1 MNNKSNFNTFLTNS
15 LILER
20 TNEVKNE
27 WGILIHKAAEAEVE
41 AFSATPPSY
50 SFICLRVSLEALF
63 ALVYPDPGSRLFD
76 KIDKLNKEWPNCWV
90 LSGMHQIRVAGN
102 EVAHNTV
109 TNKNRGNLIILLE
122 KYHDIL
128 RWYLEDY
135 KKCVEFEVIERFSP
149 ENYEA
154 PDSNSYEL
162 NGDADSKA
170 VAESP
175 ANYNAKSGVQL
186 TKKQKL
192 LSETLSGKHFVNAPP
207 GTGKTHLLVNRIC
220 NASNTFSPEDIV
232 CLTFTNRAAKE
243 MEDRIKSEIGD
254 SDFFIGNIHAFCM
267 NFLLTQA
274 PPNEQKKFRN
284 LSLLDGD
291 FKGVFEKDIFDDIFG
306 KKYMQSM
313 IQEHVESQYVL
324 LSGESFSPEDA
335 LIVARVSE
343 NYCTTNNYFR
353 DLAGH
358 SLVDE
363 IFDNEVNDE
372 RIKSILNAGEI
383 NDFIKECIS
392 KRFRS
397 LTGSTI
403 SLDQASVI
411 QRVIASPGGVEK
423 LKNVLSKIDSQISI
437 AHRLV
442 RECESG
448 PLIKLAKEQWS
459 KSKSIIL
466 SHYSVDTLKSE
477 CSLSDDDILVLVF
490 VYLDL
495 IKSRKENSRCY
506 DFDDL
511 ISYGL
516 IGIAKSKRKYLC
528 IQVDE
533 CQDLNVFQ
541 WALIDLIT
549 ADESSVMVFGDLAQ
563 SIYGFMGAS
572 SEIISTYTDLFDCHD
587 LDVNYRSSEKIVKFL
602 NDYREKNIPD
612 DYLPSLASR
621 PSPDEISTFLLSYED
636 EEEEVVALT
645 RAVKKILHSNNGV
658 DPDRNVGVLLR
669 SNKDVDLYATHL
681 NESGIKAFRLGSSDI
696 MKQPCVVD
704 FISLLKAYSGRPS
717 RLDWYRIFYRFTK
730 TASGRLTRKVSF
742 DIVNKLFSL
751 GVSPVSC
758 LSYTGD
764 IVSGYA
770 AKKFTSC
777 YENSRIVVFD
787 TETTSADVTEAELL
801 QLAAI
806 SIENGIVVSKF
817 NEFIRIDPEL
827 ESNDKFVEDLKSSS
841 EIHHIDI
848 DTLKMRGRDSHDVF
862 DEFLDFL
869 GGDETILVAHNA
881 PYDIAVLERNFDR
894 HGRKDQLSAFLKRIQ
909 GNVFDTLAISRTL
922 YPTLES
928 YKLESILAEFELE
941 GVNSHDALDD
951 VIATAS
957 LVTRIYEDLYQKI
970 SDVDKILED
979 YLPQFELF
987 NQAVTDLFSMFSSQ
1001 STNYYGDKREKNKIR
1016 ISDLLSQWI
1025 EYASSR
1031 DSWYSNDFF
1040 NKLTADIEVKLVP
1053 WLERNLSKGDLSDI
1067 VSGNDIERLSL
1078 MSESDLIDLNFDKVV
1093 VSTIHRA
1100 KGLQFET
1107 AIVPK
1112 VVDDT
1117 YPSFHSVRNKDE
1129 NGIKEDARLLY
1140 VALSRPKNKLIVSYH
1155 TKYRMH
1161 IKKRSRFI
1169 EAVIDDFDF
1178 YGLSEATLEKG

>member
-1 MNNKSNFNTFLTNS
+1 MKNRSNFNPFLVDS
-15 LILER
+15 LILEG
-20 TNEVKNE
+20 TSEVKNE
-27 WGILIHKAAEAEVE
+27 WEILIHKVVEAEAE
-41 AFSATPPSY
+41 AFSENPSNY

-63 ALVYPDPGSRLFD
+63 ALVYPDPDSRLFD
-76 KIDKLNKEWPNCWV
+76 KINKLNREWPNCWA

-109 TNKNRGNLIILLE
+109 TNKTRGNLIILLE

-135 KKCVEFEVIERFSP
+135 KRFVEFEVIERFSP

-154 PDSNSYEL
+154 LDNKSNQL
-162 NGDADSKA
+162 KDDVDSKA
-170 VAESP
+170 LADSP
-175 ANYNAKSGVQL
+175 ANYNATISVQL
-186 TKKQKL
+186 TEKQRL

-207 GTGKTHLLVNRIC
+207 GTGKTHLLVSRIC

-243 MEDRIKSEIGD
+243 MKDRIKSKIGD

-267 NFLLTQA
+267 HFLLTQT
-274 PPNEQKKFRN
+274 PSNEQKKFRN

-306 KKYMQSM
+306 KEYMRSM
-313 IQEHVESQYVL
+313 IQEHVESQYIL
-324 LSGESFSPEDA
+324 LSGEPFSPEDA
-335 LIVARVSE
+335 LFVAGVIERF
-343 NYCTTNNYFR
+343 CATDNYFR
-353 DLAGH
+353 DLEGH

-363 IFDNEVNDE
+363 MFDNEVNDE
-372 RIKSILNAGEI
+372 RIRNILNAREI
-383 NDFIKECIS
+383 NEFIKESIS
-392 KRFRS
+392 KRFGS
-397 LTGSTI
+397 LTGRTI
-403 SLDQASVI
+403 STDQASVI
-411 QRVIASPGGVEK
+411 QRVIISYGGVET
-423 LKNVLSKIDSQISI
+423 LKGVLSKIGSQISI
-437 AHRLV
+437 THRLI

-448 PLIKLAKEQWS
+448 PLMKLAKEQWS
-459 KSKSIIL
+459 KSKSMIL
-466 SHYSVDTLKSE
+466 SLSSVPALKLK

-549 ADESSVMVFGDLAQ
+549 TDESSVMVFGDLAQ

-572 SEIISTYTDLFDCHD
+572 SKTISTYTDLFHCHD

-612 DYLPSLASR
+612 DYLPSLASK
-621 PSPDEISTFLLSYED
+621 PSSDEMSTLLLSYED

-645 RAVKKILHSNNGV
+645 RAVQKIVDSNNGV
-658 DPDRNVGVLLR
+658 DQDRNVGIFLR
-669 SNKDVDLYATHL
+669 SNKDVDFYATHL
-681 NESGIKAFRLGSSDI
+681 NESGIKAFRLGQSDI
-696 MKQPCVVD
+696 MKHKCVVD

-730 TASGRLTRKVSF
+730 KTSGRLTRKVSF

-751 GVSPVSC
+751 GISPVSC

-764 IVSGYA
+764 IVSEYA
-770 AKKFTSC
+770 VKKFTSC

-817 NEFIRIDPEL
+817 NEFIRIDTEL
-827 ESNDKFVEDLKSSS
+827 ESSGKFVEDLKSSS

-848 DTLKMRGRDSHDVF
+848 DTLKSKGRDSHDVF

-869 GGDETILVAHNA
+869 GGDETMLVAHNA
-881 PYDIAVLERNFDR
+881 PYDIAVLERNLDR
-894 HGRKDQLSAFLKRIQ
+894 HGKKSQLSAFLKKIH
-909 GNVFDTLAISRTL
+909 GNVFDTVAISRTL

-957 LVTRIYEDLYQKI
+957 LVTRIYEDLHQKI
-970 SDVDKILED
+970 PDVDKILED

-1001 STNYYGDKREKNKIR
+1001 SINYYGDKREKNKIR

-1025 EYASSR
+1025 EYASLQNA
-1031 DSWYSNDFF
+1031 WYSNDFF
-1040 NKLTADIEVKLVP
+1040 NKLTADIEIKLVP
-1053 WLERNLSKGDLSDI
+1053 WMERNLSKGDLADI

-1112 VVDDT
+1112 VIDDI
-1117 YPSFHSVRNKDE
+1117 YPSFHSARSKDE
-1129 NGIKEDARLLY
+1129 NAIKEDARLLY

-1155 TKYRMH
+1155 NNYKGH
-1161 IKKRSRFI
+1161 PKKRSRFI
-1169 EAVIDDFDF
+1169 NEVADNFDF
-1178 YGLSEATLEKG
+1178 CRLSEATLEKG